1 MTVWARSVPPVCWFS
16 STLCFSTK
24 LGLSVVFF
32 LPELL
37 CFACFTMRLYGMLLI
52 IALVL
57 AGNAAGSESQGFCD
71 ALDCFTDI
79 NEHDDIIFE
88 DGNMTENSEKSSL
101 PASLHDFS
109 WSTISC
115 FIYKSSLLNCS
126 WSTHMLPAD
135 AQYSAFFHFCN
146 SKSHDSPFDL
156 NCSSNHEMER
166 VECLG
171 RISSSVS
178 VTVQVNISIPNQ
190 WYITC
195 KTFSEEDIE
204 ILDPPEITSATIK
217 SKDLEINWLQPKSIN
232 SIESHCFEYELKI
245 NDETVSI
252 GDKSHKN
259 LTYTKKN
266 IDLARSYSIQIRTRM
281 FVCVTD
287 GHWSDWSESKV
298 VSPIENPY
306 QLNVYVIASIAF
318 VLPMILLAFLL
329 VCKFQR
335 LSEKLF
341 PSIPSPSV
349 KVKTL
354 LDKEDFGLVLPPK
367 LCGSEAEEGTEICQV
382 TS

>member
-1 MTVWARSVPPVCWFS
+1 
-16 STLCFSTK
+16 
-24 LGLSVVFF
+24 
-32 LPELL
+32 
-37 CFACFTMRLYGMLLI
+37 MRLYGLLLI

-57 AGNAAGSESQGFCD
+57 AGNADGSETEGFCYD
-71 ALDCFTDI
+71 QPCYAET
-79 NEHDDIIFE
+79 NEHDVILFE
-88 DGNMTENSEKSSL
+88 NGNMMETSENSNL

-109 WSTISC
+109 WSNISC
-115 FIYKSSLLNCS
+115 FIYKTSLLNCS

-146 SKSHDSPFDL
+146 NEPQDSPFHL

-171 RISSSVS
+171 RINSSLS
-178 VTVQVNISIPNQ
+178 VTVQVNISIPSQ

-195 KTFSEEDIE
+195 KTFAEEDIE
-204 ILDPPEITSATIK
+204 IFDPPEITSATIK
-217 SKDLEINWLQPKSIN
+217 SKDLEINWLLPKSIN
-232 SIESHCFEYELKI
+232 SVDSHCFQYELKI
-245 NDETVSI
+245 NDETVTI
-252 GDKSHKN
+252 PTQSHNN

-266 IDLARSYSIQIRTRM
+266 IDLARSYSIQIRAKM
-281 FVCVTD
+281 VYCVSD

-298 VSPIENPY
+298 VGPTENPY

-354 LDKEDFGLVLPPK
+354 LEKEDFGLVIPPK
-367 LCGSEAEEGTEICQV
+367 PCGPEAEEGTEIFQV